1 MKLVYLVLPLALFA
15 AGCSDEDMA
24 KWKEMN
30 KDRVESTPNE
40 EPNLPE
46 AKGDVEAVKKGVKEF
61 GDRAKKAASVMMGED
76 EKQ

>member
-46 AKGDVEAVKKGVKEF
+46 AKGDVEAVKKGGKEF
-61 GDRAKKAASVMMGED
+61 GDRAKKAASGMMGED